1 MKKRISSTLVLL
13 MLLATFSA
21 CVSSSKMKNR
31 HYQQWSEISDNT
43 NKTES
48 NENSTVYIEPNAT
61 LETELLNESISIH
74 SIVPSENKSLIQEQ
88 SSDSESSTDKKESNF
103 RKNKV
108 INADYSLSDLKFKKQ
123 LKSSLYPSPNPV
135 TSDLSLLWIVI
146 IVLIVLWALGLIAGN
161 FGGLIHLLLVI
172 ALILLILWL
181 LRII

>member
-1 MKKRISSTLVLL
+1 MSQSVFTLSFQV
-13 MLLATFSA
+13 
-21 CVSSSKMKNR
+21 
-31 HYQQWSEISDNT
+31 
-43 NKTES
+43 KTSRLFKS
-48 NENSTVYIEPNAT
+48 NQV
-61 LETELLNESISIH
+61 
-74 SIVPSENKSLIQEQ
+74 IQNLQ
-88 SSDSESSTDKKESNF
+88 PTIKESNC

-123 LKSSLYPSPNPV
+123 LKSSLFPSPNPV